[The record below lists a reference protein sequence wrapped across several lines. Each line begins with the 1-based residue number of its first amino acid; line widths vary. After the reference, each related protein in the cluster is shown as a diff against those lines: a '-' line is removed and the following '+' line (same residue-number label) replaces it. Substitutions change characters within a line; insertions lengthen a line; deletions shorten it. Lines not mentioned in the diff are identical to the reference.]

1 MNPIRTARTARM
13 IQKELSELLL
23 ADTRLTR
30 GVIISATEVRLAPD
44 LSSARCYLSI
54 FPDAKGPEILKTLQ
68 SNTSTIRYDLG
79 NSLASRMR
87 VIPELY
93 FYLDRSEE
101 YARKIDE
108 LLDANPTHDYTRD
121 EEAEG
126 WISSL
131 YEE

>member
-1 MNPIRTARTARM
+1 M

-30 GVIISATEVRLAPD
+30 GVIISVTEVRLVPD

-68 SNTSTIRYDLG
+68 ANTSTIRYDLG

-121 EEAEG
+121 EESEG

-131 YEE
+131 DDE

>member
-30 GVIISATEVRLAPD
+30 GVIISVTEVRLAPD
-44 LSSARCYLSI
+44 LSSSRCYLSI

-68 SNTSTIRYDLG
+68 ANTSTIRYDLG

-121 EEAEG
+121 EESEG

-131 YEE
+131 DDE

>member
-30 GVIISATEVRLAPD
+30 GVIISVTEVRLAPD

-68 SNTSTIRYDLG
+68 SNTCLLYTSPSPRDGL
-79 NSLASRMR
+79 LSRM
-87 VIPELY
+87 P
-93 FYLDRSEE
+93 
-101 YARKIDE
+101 
-108 LLDANPTHDYTRD
+108 
-121 EEAEG
+121 
-126 WISSL
+126 SSA
-131 YEE
+131 

>member
-1 MNPIRTARTARM
+1 
-13 IQKELSELLL
+13 
-23 ADTRLTR
+23 
-30 GVIISATEVRLAPD
+30 
-44 LSSARCYLSI
+44 
-54 FPDAKGPEILKTLQ
+54 
-68 SNTSTIRYDLG
+68 
-79 NSLASRMR
+79 MR